1 LAEEWQSNKANNTL
15 MHKKI
20 ILLLCA
26 LMLSSCAFLVAKETA
41 KVIDMITEE
50 EPNLT
55 KKEKILKKQENKM
68 KSNKQ
73 KAKEFY
79 CSKVKDPIKCG
90 DLK

>member
-1 LAEEWQSNKANNTL
+1 
-15 MHKKI
+15 MYKKI
-20 ILLLCA
+20 ILLLCV
-26 LMLSSCAFLVAKETA
+26 LMLSGCAFLVVKETA
-41 KVIDMITEE
+41 KVIDKIIEE

-55 KKEKILKKQENKM
+55 KKEKILKKQESKM

>member
-1 LAEEWQSNKANNTL
+1 LAEEWQPIKTNDTL
-15 MHKKI
+15 MYKKI
-20 ILLLCA
+20 ILLLCV
-26 LMLSSCAFLVAKETA
+26 LMLSGCAFLVAKETA
-41 KVIDMITEE
+41 KVIDKITEE

-55 KKEKILKKQENKM
+55 KKEKILKKQESKM